1 MNAPS
6 IVVGVDGSPAAVRA
20 AMWAIDEALS
30 RDIPLRLVAVAEPGE
45 PEAEAASAVR
55 AAAAAVDAAD
65 RGVRVQTEVVSGAP
79 TLTLLEASRT
89 AAMICIGAVGLRH
102 FGSHRIGSTPAAL
115 VASAHCPVA
124 VVCGQRTPAGSVLVV
139 LDGSSADATVLQSAV
154 AQARLRSVP
163 LRVLGTAEPGGT
175 RTDSSRSHWRQRY
188 PDLDVAP
195 VAGRMHDYLSDH
207 AARTQL
213 VVTGARNTGAVTQL
227 LSPGDS
233 GYSVL
238 VVDPQR
244 LL

>member
-6 IVVGVDGSPAAVRA
+6 VVVGIDGSPAALRA
-20 AMWAIDEALS
+20 ALWAIDEALG
-30 RDIPLRLVAVAEPGE
+30 RDVPLRLVAVAEPGE

-55 AAAAAVDAAD
+55 AAAAAVDAAE

-79 TLTLLEASRT
+79 TLTLLEESRT

-124 VVCGQRTPAGSVLVV
+124 VLRGQHKPAGSVLVV
-139 LDGSSADATVLQSAV
+139 LDGTSSDAIVLQSAV
-154 AQARLRSVP
+154 AQARLRSAP
-163 LRVLGTAEPGGT
+163 LRVLGNAGPGGT
-175 RTDSSRSHWRQRY
+175 RTERRQSQWRRRY
-188 PDLDVAP
+188 PDIDVAP
-195 VAGRMHDYLSDH
+195 VDGGIHDYLNAH

-213 VVTGARNTGAVTQL
+213 VVIGARNTGAVTQL
-227 LSPGDS
+227 LSAADS
-233 GYSVL
+233 EYSVL